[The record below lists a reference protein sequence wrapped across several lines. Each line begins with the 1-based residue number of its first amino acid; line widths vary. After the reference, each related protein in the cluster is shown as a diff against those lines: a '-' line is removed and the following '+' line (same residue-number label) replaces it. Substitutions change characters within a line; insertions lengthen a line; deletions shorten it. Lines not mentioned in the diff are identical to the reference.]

1 LSRHEFLDLTPLE
14 LNALTAAWERQEKRT
29 DQRFGLIACVLANIN
44 RSSDDE
50 PYDVRDFM
58 PMTPQERQ
66 KFEAAKIRASQQRF
80 AAAVGLQP
88 KES

>member
-1 LSRHEFLDLTPLE
+1 MALTPLE

-29 DQRFGLIACVLANIN
+29 DQRFGLIACVLANIH

-66 KFEAAKIRASQQRF
+66 KFEDEKIRASQRRF
-80 AAAVGLQP
+80 AAAVGLKPQ
-88 KES
+88 EA